1 MKTIKKIDLINRIAN
16 GTEPERF
23 IDNNILWYK
32 GKSDK
37 EHYYGEGGKYQ
48 LNVIRLDELNDEI
61 ELFDEE
67 DEYEPFE
74 EDKEIEKKKIEKL
87 DITLLEEGNNWL
99 INPKTK
105 CIKNIKLNSCF
116 IDIINSNILEIQYKI
131 NELIDKIN
139 SLENKQ

>member
-74 EDKEIEKKKIEKL
+74 EDKKIEK
-87 DITLLEEGNNWL
+87 
-99 INPKTK
+99 
-105 CIKNIKLNSCF
+105 IKVLNSDDENDISSLGVTLDLKTLKNKTNEI
-116 IDIINSNILEIQYKI
+116 IDYLM
-131 NELIDKIN
+131 
-139 SLENKQ
+139 ENKQ

>member
-48 LNVIRLDELNDEI
+48 LNIIRLDELNDEI

-74 EDKEIEKKKIEKL
+74 EDKKIEKINRLEIL
-87 DITLLEEGNNWL
+87 DWEAFKIMTAGDKYELY
-99 INPKTK
+99 
-105 CIKNIKLNSCF
+105 KNIITIMNVF
-116 IDIINSNILEIQYKI
+116 IDCINKSFEDDD
-131 NELIDKIN
+131 LIDKVN
-139 SLENKQ
+139 NMENKQ